1 MWSSQPQKATSKY
14 AQYPSCACRLAKLAG
29 RKGIAKNWESDSDES
44 EDIAETGSKGSMN
57 HARADP
63 PGSRGQ
69 SDAESMQSSQHR
81 RRLHKAA
88 DDAGTFKR

>member
-1 MWSSQPQKATSKY
+1 M
-14 AQYPSCACRLAKLAG
+14 AG
-29 RKGIAKNWESDSDES
+29 RKGIAKNWDSDES

-57 HARADP
+57 HARGNP

-88 DDAGTFKR
+88 DDAGTFKRSV